1 VPGDLAESALSLLC
15 SDAALGLDRAV
26 DATPAR
32 FGAIARTWVLC
43 TEDRI
48 VTPALQR
55 RLIAELD
62 VFSSGSP
69 TGARTRVVELSSS
82 HSPFLSRPRE
92 LAGLIADAADG

>member
-55 RLIAELD
+55 RLVAELD
-62 VFSSGSP
+62 VFS